1 MVHPREA
8 LLRDRIVIVYGLP
21 EGILLWLPG

>member
-8 LLRDRIVIVYGLP
+8 LLRDRIVIVYSLP
-21 EGILLWLPG
+21 EYIYFWLPG